1 MTPCIIVQQRIGECV
16 LSWCRE
22 DLWLQFV
29 SCEHVFYYTCFQS
42 VNNMG
47 NLIIGTLARFSF
59 SHDLVMRVHYIIV
72 LASVQVNQISS
83 RYHLM
88 SVLLLEVTISSAAP
102 PTIRH
107 VLYLTFSLSVYII
120 PPPSCDLDPS

>member
-1 MTPCIIVQQRIGECV
+1 
-16 LSWCRE
+16 
-22 DLWLQFV
+22 
-29 SCEHVFYYTCFQS
+29 
-42 VNNMG
+42 MG

-102 PTIRH
+102 PTITH

-120 PPPSCDLDPS
+120 PPPNCDLDPS